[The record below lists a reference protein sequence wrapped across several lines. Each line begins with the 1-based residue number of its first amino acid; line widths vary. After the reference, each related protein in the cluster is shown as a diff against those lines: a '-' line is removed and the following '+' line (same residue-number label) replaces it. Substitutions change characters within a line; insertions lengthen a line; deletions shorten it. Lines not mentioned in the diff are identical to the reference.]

1 MMSGPHF
8 EQLRTRLKGLGL
20 GRVGM
25 KKLKNSHKG
34 GVVRVL
40 CEFVLCENFA
50 QGTIHPPKCGIG
62 FFQMAITSLFQI
74 QIAHRL
80 KHWTSNSLIFKR
92 TYGMH
97 NLSSKKCSK
106 NVSNSSEMGCGC
118 NISVQLCTVVFKR
131 S

>member
-40 CEFVLCENFA
+40 CENFS
-50 QGTIHPPKCGIG
+50 QGTIHQPKCKIG
-62 FFQMAITSLFQI
+62 FFQMAITSSFKI

-80 KHWTSNSLIFKR
+80 KHWTPNFLSFK
-92 TYGMH
+92 TIWYA
-97 NLSSKKCSK
+97 
-106 NVSNSSEMGCGC
+106 
-118 NISVQLCTVVFKR
+118 
-131 S
+131 